1 MLFTEHD
8 MDVVFGHAD
17 RVLVLVRGEIIAAG
31 PPEAVRADPRVQE
44 PISATSGVASTAQAQ
59 RARV

>member
-1 MLFTEHD
+1 M
-8 MDVVFGHAD
+8 
-17 RVLVLVRGEIIAAG
+17 LVLVRGEIIAAG

-44 PISATSGVASTAQAQ
+44 VYLGESGVASTAQAQ